1 MSSTKGSPVRFS
13 WLTALVWLLVASGVS
28 FVLWQLITRISASN
42 LPVSSPTPNP
52 TQIYQTIA
60 AVLTAQPTGTDTAT
74 PQTVTASPT
83 NNLPHITITPI
94 SSLSITT
101 PPQGLQQTL
110 SPLPFCDQ
118 AAAGNPIDVTIPDD
132 SLIPAGQ
139 AFTKT
144 WKLVNAGTCIWTTN
158 YSVRFFYGDRMGAP
172 DILPLQAA
180 ILPAQSVEI
189 SIDMVAPQN
198 PGTYQG
204 NWKLSNAAGAL
215 FGIGPDGD
223 APFWVRITVAENQ
236 SASATAPLEVTTT
249 ANPTNQVT
257 PTPTPQGQMSGE
269 LSLFPGDTLDLDTL
283 MLNDGNTDLAYQLDA
298 SRYHWL
304 DPQGTGL
311 IGVYGNLEPTEAEC
325 QLASMSSAPIAVESL
340 SPGTYLCYLTNEG
353 RFGRALLEALNPDDF
368 TLTLYLLTW
377 ALP

>member
-13 WLTALVWLLVASGVS
+13 WLTALVWLLVASGVT

-60 AVLTAQPTGTDTAT
+60 AVLTAQPTSTGTAT
-74 PQTVTASPT
+74 PQTVTVSPT
-83 NNLPHITITPI
+83 TNLPHITITPI
-94 SSLSITT
+94 PSLGQTT

-118 AAAGNPIDVTIPDD
+118 AVAGNPIDVTIPDD

-158 YSVRFFYGDRMGAP
+158 YSVHFFYGDRMGAP
-172 DILPLQAA
+172 DVVPLQVAV
-180 ILPAQSVEI
+180 LPAQSVEI

-223 APFWVRITVAENQ
+223 APFWVRIMVAENQ
-236 SASATAPLEVTTT
+236 SASATAPVEVPTT
-249 ANPTNQVT
+249 ANPTNHVT

-269 LSLFPGDTLDLDTL
+269 LSLFLGDTLDLDTL

-304 DPQGTGL
+304 DPQGAGL

-340 SPGTYLCYLTNEG
+340 STGTYLCYLTNEG
-353 RFGRALLEALNPDDF
+353 RFGRALLEALNSDDF
-368 TLTLYLLTW
+368 TLTMYLLTW